1 MTPKRPFSGLLYIKY
16 RVSWKI
22 ECITRI
28 YSKSMWKV
36 LLSNNH
42 QSSLVVKPHFLAIHQ
57 KKGIQISIE
66 TLDKENI
73 SIWILWFLESFNSTF
88 RYLRRENVKYNLSGE
103 PIANI
108 QIGTTFLLNF
118 LNLKTGNDA
127 RARFKIF
134 LQIIKGLSCELFFH
148 IYITAL
154 KKQPIFSALG
164 TYCI

>member
-1 MTPKRPFSGLLYIKY
+1 MHLVWNPGFWFPVYNPTQYFIFQVSKFMTPKRPFSGLLYIKY

-73 SIWILWFLESFNSTF
+73 SIWILWFLESFDTVVCRLDGKGYF
-88 RYLRRENVKYNLSGE
+88 G
-103 PIANI
+103 
-108 QIGTTFLLNF
+108 
-118 LNLKTGNDA
+118 LKT
-127 RARFKIF
+127 RV
-134 LQIIKGLSCELFFH
+134 IIKISTHPC
-148 IYITAL
+148 
-154 KKQPIFSALG
+154 
-164 TYCI
+164 

>member
-1 MTPKRPFSGLLYIKY
+1 
-16 RVSWKI
+16 
-22 ECITRI
+22 
-28 YSKSMWKV
+28 MWKV

-57 KKGIQISIE
+57 KKRNSIFHWNFRQRKHIN
-66 TLDKENI
+66 LNF
-73 SIWILWFLESFNSTF
+73 LWFLESFNSTF
-88 RYLRRENVKYNLSGE
+88 RYLRREKVKYNLSGE

-134 LQIIKGLSCELFFH
+134 FADHKGPRLWAFFPYLH
-148 IYITAL
+148 YCTEKTAN
-154 KKQPIFSALG
+154 IFSFRYLLHLASS
-164 TYCI
+164 